1 MADSKKYD
9 GSQWGH
15 SLRKL
20 TTATEAVEN
29 PLYSDGTAIT
39 AYTLKGN
46 TVQNGTPTPSN
57 PVEVNGV
64 GVRTAQLLDFNTWAN
79 NVYVVRGTKVVSG
92 NSITITSTAA
102 TCFTGWNTTEYP
114 AAARIPV
121 TEGETIHLTW
131 DTDADDSSSVW
142 IFPNASA
149 TGEVHTAA
157 SNKSL
162 DYTVPSGVDYITF
175 RLDVATANKT
185 ITYSNIMFN
194 SGSTAKPY
202 EPYGYK
208 IPISSGQQTI
218 DIYIGDLP
226 LLKSLDGTAVDEISN
241 GILTRRV
248 DSDGSVLPTPTTT
261 QITMPSIPT
270 TDGANSITV
279 DTTVQP
285 SEFTATW
292 TGWHDAS
299 VKEKSENCLDENDFG
314 LVEVAAGTYRDGT
327 DVGVLPSG
335 KYTFNAVKSSSA
347 VQIYRTTKNGSTYNY
362 ETITNLPYTFT
373 ADGVSNQIFR
383 SAGNTGSS
391 WADLGYTNVMLNT
404 GETAQTYEPYWK

>member
-9 GSQWGH
+9 GSQWEH

-46 TVQNGTPTPSN
+46 TTQSGTPTPSN

-64 GVRTAQLLDFNTWAN
+64 GNKTANLFNIN
-79 NVYVVRGTKVVSG
+79 
-92 NSITITSTAA
+92 
-102 TCFTGWNTTEYP
+102 
-114 AAARIPV
+114 
-121 TEGETIHLTW
+121 GET
-131 DTDADDSSSVW
+131 DAKTTSVT
-142 IFPNASA
+142 IINNGIKFEN
-149 TGEVHTAA
+149 
-157 SNKSL
+157 
-162 DYTVPSGVDYITF
+162 VPSGN
-175 RLDVATANKT
+175 TAR
-185 ITYSNIMFN
+185 ITYSAQYAAGTYNISCVA
-194 SGSTAKPY
+194 SGSNYTVRLFSDSSFTGATYNSYYGGYYRDLTKSGFSTSLTFDNDFKIGFISNAAGGATFTIYDIMLSTAEADF

-241 GILTRRV
+241 GTLTRRV
-248 DSDGSVLPTPTTT
+248 DADGSVLPTPTTT
-261 QITMPSIPT
+261 QITMPSIST

-292 TGWHDAS
+292 TGWHDSS
-299 VKEKSENCLDENDFG
+299 VKEW
-314 LVEVAAGTYRDGT
+314 DGS
-327 DVGVLPSG
+327 DW
-335 KYTFNAVKSSSA
+335 
-347 VQIYRTTKNGSTYNY
+347 R
-362 ETITNLPYTFT
+362 
-373 ADGVSNQIFR
+373 
-383 SAGNTGSS
+383 
-391 WADLGYTNVMLNT
+391 
-404 GETAQTYEPYWK
+404 